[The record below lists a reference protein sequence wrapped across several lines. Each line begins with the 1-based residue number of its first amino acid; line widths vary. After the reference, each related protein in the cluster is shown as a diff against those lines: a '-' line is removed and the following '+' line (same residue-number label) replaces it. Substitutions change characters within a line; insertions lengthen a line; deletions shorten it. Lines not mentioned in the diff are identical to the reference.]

1 MKEISSLIFL
11 TNALH
16 GIIRGAY
23 MYSTVFIALTI
34 SSVILHA
41 TNNRYTTIFW
51 IDQIAILSVFLVGF
65 HYLFRINNIL
75 KILAVITFTCVIIMY
90 YYGYLTESL
99 CFDNTYGN
107 MYHSCIHLI
116 GSIGHHCIMLGL

>member
-1 MKEISSLIFL
+1 MKHISSLIFL

-16 GIIRGAY
+16 GIIRGAF
-23 MYSTVFIALTI
+23 MYSSVFIALTL

-41 TNNRYTTIFW
+41 TNNKYTTIFW

-65 HYLFRINNIL
+65 YYLSSTNNIL
-75 KILAVITFTCVIIMY
+75 KILAVITFTSVIIMY

-99 CFDNTYGN
+99 CFDNTHGN
-107 MYHSCIHLI
+107 TYHSCMHII